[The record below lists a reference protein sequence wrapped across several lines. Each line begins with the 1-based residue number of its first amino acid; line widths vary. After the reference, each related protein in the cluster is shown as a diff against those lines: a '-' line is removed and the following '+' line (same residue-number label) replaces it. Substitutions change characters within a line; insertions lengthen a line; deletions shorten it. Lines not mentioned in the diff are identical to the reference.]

1 MPIPAYPLGLR
12 SILRASKSR
21 SQPAPFQLA
30 QPRRGYAYA
39 QAIGTDTPVF
49 WDVSFIFNEQDA
61 VLFSLWLKYTLKGGL
76 LEFTMPLR
84 TEFGQIEHVCRFL
97 PDGLGDCVESGQ
109 LFTYQAKIMARAQV
123 VPQAYQDAADLI
135 VGIQD
140 WPHYG
145 SLLDQAIH
153 ALPNG

>member
-1 MPIPAYPLGLR
+1 MPIPVYPLGLR
-12 SILRASKSR
+12 SILSASKSR

-49 WDVSFIFNEQDA
+49 WDVSFLFGEQDSIR
-61 VLFSLWLKYTLKGGL
+61 FSLWLKYTLKGGL

-84 TEFGQIEHVCRFL
+84 TEFGYLDHVCRFM
-97 PDGLGDCVESGQ
+97 PEGLGDCTHADGFFS
-109 LFTYQAKIMARAQV
+109 YKAKIMARSQV

-135 VGIQD
+135 VTLPD
-140 WPHYG
+140 WADYG